1 MTGDRNAG
9 GGGMTGATGDLT
21 PDAMGT
27 RPFVPAET
35 TEIADPAQH
44 ADVTQAQ
51 GGVPSPDESAA
62 DALRDPRE
70 SDLGGDERVDHE
82 GHF

>member
-1 MTGDRNAG
+1 MTDGRNAG

-35 TEIADPAQH
+35 REIADPEHQ
-44 ADVTQAQ
+44 ADVTELQ
-51 GGVPSPDESAA
+51 GGVSTTDEPVAGSA
-62 DALRDPRE
+62 REPRMP
-70 SDLGGDERVDHE
+70 DLGGDERVDHE
-82 GHF
+82 DHF

>member
-1 MTGDRNAG
+1 VTGDRNAG

-27 RPFVPAET
+27 RLFVPAET
-35 TEIADPAQH
+35 LEIADPDQH

-51 GGVPSPDESAA
+51 GGAPLPDESAA
-62 DALRDPRE
+62 DAARDPRE
-70 SDLGGDERVDHE
+70 PDLGGDERVDHE

>member
-1 MTGDRNAG
+1 MTDDRNAG

-35 TEIADPAQH
+35 REMADPGSH
-44 ADVTQAQ
+44 ADVTEAQ
-51 GGVPSPDESAA
+51 VDSPT
-62 DALRDPRE
+62 DASDDQGRTRDP
-70 SDLGGDERVDHE
+70 DLGGDERADHE
-82 GHF
+82 DHF

>member
-1 MTGDRNAG
+1 VTDDRNAG

-21 PDAMGT
+21 PDTMGT

-35 TEIADPAQH
+35 REIADPDQR

-51 GGVPSPDESAA
+51 GGVPSTDESAA
-62 DALRDPRE
+62 DAARAPRE
-70 SDLGGDERVDHE
+70 PHLGGDERVDHE

>member
-1 MTGDRNAG
+1 MTRDRNAG

-35 TEIADPAQH
+35 REIADPEQR
-44 ADVTQAQ
+44 ADVTETQASD
-51 GGVPSPDESAA
+51 PSGRPAA
-62 DALRDPRE
+62 DSAREPRQP
-70 SDLGGDERVDHE
+70 DLGGDERVDHE

>member
-1 MTGDRNAG
+1 MTDDRNAG

-21 PDAMGT
+21 PDAMRT

-35 TEIADPAQH
+35 REIADPDQR

-51 GGVPSPDESAA
+51 GGVPSAA
-62 DALRDPRE
+62 DAARGPRE
-70 SDLGGDERVDHE
+70 PDLGGDERVDHE

>member
-1 MTGDRNAG
+1 MTADRNAG

-35 TEIADPAQH
+35 REIADPEQH

-51 GGVPSPDESAA
+51 GGVPSTDEAAA
-62 DALRDPRE
+62 DAPRDARE
-70 SDLGGDERVDHE
+70 PDLGGDERVDDE

>member
-1 MTGDRNAG
+1 
-9 GGGMTGATGDLT
+9 MTGATGDLT

-35 TEIADPAQH
+35 REMADPDQRG
-44 ADVTQAQ
+44 DVTQAQ
-51 GGVPSPDESAA
+51 GGVPATDEAAA
-62 DALRDPRE
+62 DAGRDRRE
-70 SDLGGDERVDHE
+70 PDLGGDERVDHE

>member
-1 MTGDRNAG
+1 
-9 GGGMTGATGDLT
+9 MTGATGDLT

-35 TEIADPAQH
+35 PELTAPDRH
-44 ADVTQAQ
+44 ADVTEAQ
-51 GGVPSPDESAA
+51 GGVPPADGAAA
-62 DALRDPRE
+62 DASRDPRE
-70 SDLGGDERVDHE
+70 PELGGDERADHE